1 MRSACAAKMQK
12 CQSQIFELDLVRFA
26 PGKFQL
32 VNADTRE
39 NIDWSNWPLGL
50 INDIKTSRKSSR
62 TECGPCSAAGYA
74 YWPSLAVAPRT
85 QFLAFLP
92 SHGLMHF
99 KRFVEVY
106 SRERLLI
113 EVSSASVL
121 EMCAWDD
128 CGPNTL
134 AYLAR
139 TPPQLN
145 GGVI

>member
-1 MRSACAAKMQK
+1 LHLVVAIGLCGQMQK

-39 NIDWSNWPLGL
+39 NIDRSNWPLGL
-50 INDIKTSRKSSR
+50 IYDVKTSRKKLAHR
-62 TECGPCSAAGYA
+62 MWTVFGAGYA

-99 KRFVEVY
+99 KSFVEVY

-113 EVSSASVL
+113 EVSL
-121 EMCAWDD
+121 CF
-128 CGPNTL
+128 GF
-134 AYLAR
+134 
-139 TPPQLN
+139 
-145 GGVI
+145 